1 MVSLSRE
8 GVFRE
13 ILCSGPCAPPTS
25 SLNTESA
32 VSLPPSLSLERERG
46 SEREA
51 RTGIEE
57 GWTRM
62 GRKRREREAEG
73 CTGFVG
79 YAGPGNSGT
88 EPSSSPSLSGIL
100 IIRAGSLRGEQP
112 GQGCSAAGLLFA
124 SCPVLRG
131 YRPPTACS
139 SRVPFSFSLR
149 VPRTA
154 LPFSRRIHSRA
165 RSPVASRVL
174 MSFVEHL
181 SVKREGSIEKFRRCY
196 RSFPLFFFFCFRRK
210 SARSRANLSISG
222 RKKEI
227 RNKL

>member
-32 VSLPPSLSLERERG
+32 VSLPPSLSLEGERG

-139 SRVPFSFSLR
+139 SRVPFSFSLC

-154 LPFSRRIHSRA
+154 PSLPSPSHGEFTLGPVPPLRA
-165 RSPVASRVL
+165 
-174 MSFVEHL
+174 
-181 SVKREGSIEKFRRCY
+181 GC
-196 RSFPLFFFFCFRRK
+196 
-210 SARSRANLSISG
+210 
-222 RKKEI
+222 
-227 RNKL
+227 

>member
-154 LPFSRRIHSRA
+154 ASLPSPSHGEFTLGPVPPLRA
-165 RSPVASRVL
+165 
-174 MSFVEHL
+174 
-181 SVKREGSIEKFRRCY
+181 GC
-196 RSFPLFFFFCFRRK
+196 
-210 SARSRANLSISG
+210 
-222 RKKEI
+222 
-227 RNKL
+227 